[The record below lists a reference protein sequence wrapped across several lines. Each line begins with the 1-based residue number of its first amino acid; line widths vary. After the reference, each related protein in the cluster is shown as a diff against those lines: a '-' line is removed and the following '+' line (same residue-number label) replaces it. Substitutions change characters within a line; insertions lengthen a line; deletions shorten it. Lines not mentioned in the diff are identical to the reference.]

1 MFRVHFSVI
10 ACNTNVLRFSRS
22 LCGFSS
28 PQQAYAAGPRQGC
41 VVIFHALN
49 ADKMNCDRLFNLLCL
64 YGNVE
69 RIKFLK
75 TKEGAALVQM
85 GDSVA
90 CERVVNNLHGAYA
103 FDSRMQV
110 RFFVL
115 FQRFLWLLFSFF
127 CSFFFL
133 MFR

>member
-1 MFRVHFSVI
+1 MDERVAQYS
-10 ACNTNVLRFSRS
+10 S
-22 LCGFSS
+22 LYSWLLSTIVSWSS
-28 PQQAYAAGPRQGC
+28 QQAYAAGPRQGC

-110 RFFVL
+110 FF
-115 FQRFLWLLFSFF
+115 S
-127 CSFFFL
+127 
-133 MFR
+133 